1 MFDERKPRAIDL
13 IPTAEQIK
21 EITNIDD
28 LAAMKD
34 EVMASITQ
42 MEVDL
47 EFKVDGDSDWES
59 RARKALTHYKI
70 ANSRL
75 GNRVQQ
81 LKGMKG
87 PSNEEA
93 AEAKREKGRKKV
105 EALAAL
111 KAHQKE
117 MAPIQLAKEREKTK
131 RAFLTYAD
139 RQNFLACF
147 HRAAVDCLDSEVVDR
162 LQEAANAILAERFEN
177 DA

>member
-21 EITNIDD
+21 EIRNIDD

-75 GNRVQQ
+75 GNRIQQ

-87 PSNEEA
+87 PTNEEA
-93 AEAKREKGRKKV
+93 AEVKREKAAKK
-105 EALAAL
+105 EQANLAH
-111 KAHQKE
+111 KAHEEK
-117 MAPIQLAKEREKTK
+117 MAPIRLAKEREITK
-131 RAFLTYAD
+131 RAYLAFAD

-162 LQEAANAILAERFEN
+162 LQEAANVILAERF
-177 DA
+177 DK